1 MTEAQPAKLGPLE
14 KFKAHIELLDP
25 ITWLGVLQGIVC
37 GAIASGG
44 LTLSWESLGKFGLL
58 TLLFGPL
65 GTGYSQ
71 SLNDY
76 FDRDLDRINEPT
88 RPIPSGRLSPQEA
101 LWNWI
106 IVGLLAVG
114 VSVLLSSTLE
124 RERALILLGLTA
136 FGLILGYIY
145 SAPPIKLKTNVLLS
159 APAVGISYSLI
170 TWIAGNIVYADLRT
184 EVVAMGIINTL
195 VAIGLIF
202 LNDFKSIEGDKAKG
216 LKSLPVMIGVRNT
229 YLVSFL
235 IIDIPLMWFVYLMH
249 SWGFTLMFYISLCSL
264 LIIMVMQVLLYLD
277 PEDGARALDVTI
289 QQTGLKNVVG
299 QSDTKAHRTYLRYL
313 VVNNGLYVLNV
324 LIASFFI
331 AQKPVG

>member
-1 MTEAQPAKLGPLE
+1 MNRPAHLPFFE
-14 KFKAHIELLDP
+14 KVKAHLELLDP
-25 ITWLGVLQGIVC
+25 ITWVGVLQGIVC
-37 GAIASGG
+37 GAIASGA
-44 LTLSWESLGKFGLL
+44 LTMSWESIGRFGLL

-65 GTGYSQ
+65 GTGFSQ

-88 RPIPSGRLSPQEA
+88 RPIPSGRLSEREA
-101 LWNWI
+101 LINWLTVGALAIVVSI
-106 IVGLLAVG
+106 I
-114 VSVLLSSTLE
+114 LSLQLE
-124 RERALILLGLTA
+124 PQRGLILLGLTA
-136 FGLILGYIY
+136 FGLVLGYIY

-170 TWIAGNIVYADLRT
+170 TWIAGNIIYSDLRP
-184 EVVAMGIINTL
+184 EVLAMAIINAL

-235 IIDIPLMWFVYLMH
+235 IIDLPLIWFVYLMKA
-249 SWGFTLMFYISLCSL
+249 WGFEFMFYFSLVSL
-264 LIIMVMQVLLYLD
+264 AIIIVMQVLLYRD
-277 PEDGARALDVTI
+277 PEDGARALDIAI

-299 QSDTKAHRTYLRYL
+299 QSDAKAHRSYLRYL

-324 LIASFFI
+324 IAASFFI
-331 AQKPVG
+331 AQRPLA